1 MTSQK
6 KKVFKLGLLLGIVG
20 CLAGILLIV
29 EGKYFIGIAGTIA
42 STGLALM
49 QYKANR

>member
-1 MTSQK
+1 MTSQR
-6 KKVFKLGLLLGIVG
+6 KKVSKLGLLLGILG

-42 STGLALM
+42 SAGLVLM